1 LLSSFCFGQKEPVY
15 VGRLVA
21 KPNGESYIET
31 RFYEAVDRWVA
42 FDVDSAYMV
51 GFIYM
56 DEQAGFTFHFEA
68 MYLKTKDGLKR
79 KSGKLDGSIVKHR
92 LGGNTPD
99 VIMFLEKQVEE
110 LGLPKVPE
118 WLHLYKKNENENSY
132 LVGMGYSYNHVGA
145 SHKAI
150 EPLLKV
156 YNKEPHFKGLE
167 FELAYAYNATG
178 DFEKA
183 IEVLNKA
190 IKNEP
195 KNFWFYRELGF
206 SLLNQNKIDDAEKIY
221 MKGIELS
228 TKQEQQAEVAYNLS
242 TKKEQQAEMAYN
254 MAYNY
259 FKAKNKPKFE
269 KWAKL
274 TKQYAE
280 TNSEIHRRIN
290 YFQENWDK

>member
-1 LLSSFCFGQKEPVY
+1 VRLVCALLILLSVFCFGQKEPVY
-15 VGRLVA
+15 VGKFVA
-21 KPNGESYIET
+21 KPNGESYIAT
-31 RFYEAVDRWVA
+31 KFYEAVDRWVA
-42 FDVDSAYMV
+42 FDEDSTYMV
-51 GFIYM
+51 GFIYI
-56 DEQAGFTFHFEA
+56 DEQAGFTFNFEA
-68 MYLKTKDGLKR
+68 MYLKTKEGLKR
-79 KSGKLDGSIVKHR
+79 KSSEFDGIVKHR
-92 LGGNTPD
+92 LGENTPD
-99 VIMFLEKQVEE
+99 VIIFSDKQVEE

-118 WLHLYKKNENENSY
+118 WLRFYKKNENKDSY

-167 FELAYAYNATG
+167 FELAYAYNAVG
-178 DFEKA
+178 DIDKA

-190 IKNEP
+190 IKNDP

-206 SLLNQNKIDDAEKIY
+206 SFLHQSKLDDAEKVY
-221 MKGIELS
+221 TKGIE
-228 TKQEQQAEVAYNLS
+228 LS

-254 MAYNY
+254 MAYSY
-259 FKAKNKPKFE
+259 FKTKNKPKFE

-280 TNSEIHRRIN
+280 INSEFYRLVN
-290 YFQENWDK
+290 YFEENWNKQ